1 MSVPMMLQ
9 LVVQYFL
16 GLSKV
21 ATAVFGAA
29 DVVNVVISY
38 GRALLQAALFLLRW
52 FTCVEVMLRFLHRFP
67 DVT

>member
-38 GRALLQAALFLLRW
+38 GRALLQALFLLRW
-52 FTCVEVMLRFLHRFP
+52 FTCVEVMLRFLHRLP
-67 DVT
+67 DVA